1 MENLGNRTVD
11 VDGGMGLLGAERFEG
26 GQLGVEQIRGHELV
40 ITAGQVGG
48 DDITRSVEVDEHER
62 GCRGAQQVPV
72 GAFEGGAGDDRG
84 RGAGGFDS
92 DGIQPRSAIGVGQ
105 RHTRGHLRF
114 VSRGVEIVGIDES
127 AVESLRHLR
136 AEDGF
141 AGSRDTHDDERR
153 KERVMTHVR
162 NLSIKY
168 EEISIIDY

>member
-1 MENLGNRTVD
+1 MEDLGNRTVD

-84 RGAGGFDS
+84 WGAGCFDS
-92 DGIQPRSAIGVGQ
+92 DAVEPGCPILIRE
-105 RHTRGHLRF
+105 RHTGAHLRF
-114 VSRGVEIVGIDES
+114 VGSGVKVVSVDER
-127 AVESLRHLR
+127 AIEDLRHLR